1 MADDGPGHQD
11 PTRRVAT
18 AAAACTRFL
27 AGHGR
32 RTTAEMLDSI
42 PPDTTMDRYGQ
53 GGVVGAFEAE
63 MAHLLGKEAALFLP
77 SGTMAQQITLRVHA
91 DRRGRRGVVFHPM
104 CHLDWHEGHG
114 YVRLHNLVGIPV
126 GPIREPLRLESLR
139 EIHEAPAALLLELPQ
154 RDLGGSLPTWDELRA
169 QVEWARERGAA
180 VHMDGARLWEATPY
194 YGKSP
199 AEIAALFD
207 TVYVSF
213 YKGLGAIAGSVVAG
227 PRDIVGEVAEWRI
240 RHGGRL
246 VGLWPYAA
254 SARTSLA
261 RRLPLMPR
269 YYAHALKIAEALL
282 GVEGVDVMPNPP
294 QAPMMHVMIR
304 ARQEELLERALVIA
318 ERDRVWTFPR
328 PFATDAPHLQRV
340 EFTVGDATL
349 EFTPTE
355 VRDLLAELAGSR

>member
-1 MADDGPGHQD
+1 
-11 PTRRVAT
+11 
-18 AAAACTRFL
+18 
-27 AGHGR
+27 
-32 RTTAEMLDSI
+32 MLDSI

-199 AEIAALFD
+199 AAVAALFD

-227 PRDIVGEVAEWRI
+227 GAGSVVAGAAGAAGVVVDVADCVASVSAHEGAEPAAPPWRCPCPFPVAGAATPATAPLSNPRSG
-240 RHGGRL
+240 
-246 VGLWPYAA
+246 AA
-254 SARTSLA
+254 SNA
-261 RRLPLMPR
+261 
-269 YYAHALKIAEALL
+269 
-282 GVEGVDVMPNPP
+282 P
-294 QAPMMHVMIR
+294 QRSA
-304 ARQEELLERALVIA
+304 AATYRALPCSGVLSSP
-318 ERDRVWTFPR
+318 TLSLGTLSTSPPPR
-328 PFATDAPHLQRV
+328 RRPRHDEP
-340 EFTVGDATL
+340 GDECKTTAVTL
-349 EFTPTE
+349 RPVT
-355 VRDLLAELAGSR
+355 SR